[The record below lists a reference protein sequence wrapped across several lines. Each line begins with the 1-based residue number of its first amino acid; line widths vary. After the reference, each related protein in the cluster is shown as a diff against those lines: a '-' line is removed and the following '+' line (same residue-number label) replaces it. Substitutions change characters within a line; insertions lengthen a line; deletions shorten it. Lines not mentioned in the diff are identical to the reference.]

1 MKSSCGVYGEGG
13 MMMSSFLMEQLPY
26 FVRILLAC
34 ICGGV
39 IGIER
44 QQRTKVAGTR
54 THMMIALASA
64 LMMIISKYGFFD
76 VVGMEGIS
84 CDASRVA
91 AGIITGIGIL
101 GGGIIF
107 TGKQG
112 YVSGMTTAAG
122 VWVTVGIGMAVGAG
136 MYTLSIVTTI
146 LVVLIQMVFH
156 KDLWIVKQA
165 TRAQVVFRMENE
177 KQAFEKITKELEE
190 HRVLMHQFKWERKGK
205 NEFQLRCQVV
215 IPADY
220 TREEIVGI
228 FTGITE
234 VESFEVIS

>member
-1 MKSSCGVYGEGG
+1 MN
-13 MMMSSFLMEQLPY
+13 MITEQLSY
-26 FVRILLAC
+26 ILRILLSC
-34 ICGGV
+34 VCGGI

-64 LMMIISKYGFFD
+64 LMMIISKYGFLD
-76 VVGMEGIS
+76 VIEIEGIS

-101 GGGIIF
+101 GGGIVI

-136 MYTLSIVTTI
+136 MYLLGTGTTV
-146 LVVLIQMVFH
+146 LVVLIQTIFH
-156 KDLWIVKQA
+156 KDLWVVKQA
-165 TRAQVVFRMENE
+165 TRAQVVFQVQNE
-177 KQAFEKITKELEE
+177 KEAFEKISKELETYNIC
-190 HRVLMHQFKWERKGK
+190 MHQFKWQRKGK
-205 NEFQLRCQVV
+205 DMFHLRCQVV
-215 IPADY
+215 IPSQY
-220 TREEIVGI
+220 GRGEIAEI
-228 FTGITE
+228 FMQIKE
-234 VESFEVIS
+234 VEAFEVI